1 MIDWDSIDTV
11 LLDMDAAM
19 TGLRVSRSGWYGREP
34 LDAPS
39 SYALSVA
46 QVEKFM
52 VPVGG
57 R

>member
-1 MIDWDSIDTV
+1 MCTGEAEGTV
-11 LLDMDAAM
+11 
-19 TGLRVSRSGWYGREP
+19 S
-34 LDAPS
+34 S